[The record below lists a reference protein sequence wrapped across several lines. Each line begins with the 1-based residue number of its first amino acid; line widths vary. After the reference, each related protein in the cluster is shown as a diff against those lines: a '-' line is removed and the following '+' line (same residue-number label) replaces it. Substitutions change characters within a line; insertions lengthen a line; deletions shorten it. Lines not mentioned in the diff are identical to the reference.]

1 MERLEQLVESVPQRY
16 AVVLGDVVVRN
27 VEVIEP

>member
-1 MERLEQLVESVPQRY
+1 MDRLEQLVETIPKRY